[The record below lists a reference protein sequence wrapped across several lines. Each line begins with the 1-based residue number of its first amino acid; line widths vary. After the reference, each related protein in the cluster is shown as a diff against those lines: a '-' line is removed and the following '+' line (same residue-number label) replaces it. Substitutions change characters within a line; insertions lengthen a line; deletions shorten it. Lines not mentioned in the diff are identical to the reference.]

1 MPHWTHITANNT
13 NRETL
18 ERPTDYTVL
27 TLQKTLLTLRHV
39 VIYGSEDCVNDAWAL
54 ARDVEDLRRYNT
66 VLIARQNP
74 NSALGFWHKLKGGG
88 VDLGLPVREAAERL
102 YELLSSRDR
111 VRQVRTMSE
120 DPNSLVPV
128 GNRRDAA
135 YMSDEARFRYLQRKM
150 QIDRGMVRRSNLAKA
165 DSAFGGGYSAAG
177 GDGGGGSSSVVG
189 AAHGIEEMIRAAE
202 REQRRFTDA
211 APSDRD
217 RERAYVPKLED
228 FADVLP
234 PKEETE
240 EEAPDLLG
248 VAAVES
254 KAGQEP
260 FRQRDLFDD
269 VPTDNLAASATV
281 DLLGV
286 DNAPAAPVVDLLGGG
301 SGGNDDLLGMAGG
314 SGSTS
319 GGAGAGA
326 DLLSMGAPA
335 SHAGTAPHDP
345 FAPPVPHAE
354 PTAPAAAPSA
364 MLDTMGSASSEH
376 LGIAPV
382 EPQTSNVTEGSVE
395 DTSAES
401 ATSAK
406 RSIMGGSTS
415 KEAISAL
422 DELAAMSLQESGL
435 SDQPPPPP
443 LPSEMPP
450 PPPPQ
455 QGDGLPSEPA
465 DVPPPP
471 LPNEMA
477 PPPPPPMDDAPVLP
491 PPEDMPPAPPP
502 VLDLKDDNLAAEFG
516 AMGAMGGEVSTWKPP
531 TPPPEMPPPPPP
543 PEPVSMSMGGGG
555 PSMMMGGTAPQQS
568 MGMANGMGMMG
579 GGGGGGA
586 APAQPMDMNA
596 MMQAVQSGSMSQE
609 EQQRLMQQMMMMTN
623 MMMMQQQQNQQGGP
637 PM

>member
-1 MPHWTHITANNT
+1 M
-13 NRETL
+13 
-18 ERPTDYTVL
+18 
-27 TLQKTLLTLRHV
+27 
-39 VIYGSEDCVNDAWAL
+39 
-54 ARDVEDLRRYNT
+54 
-66 VLIARQNP
+66 
-74 NSALGFWHKLKGGG
+74 
-88 VDLGLPVREAAERL
+88 GLPVREAAERL
-102 YELLSSRDR
+102 YELLSSREK

-128 GNRRDAA
+128 GNRKDAA

-150 QIDRGMVRRSNLAKA
+150 QIDQGMVRRSNLAKA

-177 GDGGGGSSSVVG
+177 GDGRGGSVVG
-189 AAHGIEEMIRAAE
+189 AAHGIEEMIKAAE

-211 APSDRD
+211 APSGRE

-234 PKEETE
+234 PKEEQE

-248 VAAVES
+248 VAAAES
-254 KAGQEP
+254 KARQEP

-286 DNAPAAPVVDLLGGG
+286 DNAPAAPAVDLLGGG
-301 SGGNDDLLGMAGG
+301 GGNGDLLGMAGG
-314 SGSTS
+314 SGSMS
-319 GGAGAGA
+319 GGAGA
-326 DLLSMGAPA
+326 DLLSMGAPS
-335 SHAGTAPHDP
+335 SHAGTASHDP
-345 FAPPVPHAE
+345 FAPVPHAE
-354 PTAPAAAPSA
+354 PSV
-364 MLDTMGSASSEH
+364 LDTMGSASGEPL
-376 LGIAPV
+376 LGL
-382 EPQTSNVTEGSVE
+382 EPQTSSITDGSVE
-395 DTSAES
+395 DTMS

-415 KEAISAL
+415 KQAISAL
-422 DELAAMSLQESGL
+422 DELAALSLQDSGV

-455 QGDGLPSEPA
+455 SDGLPSEPA

-477 PPPPPPMDDAPVLP
+477 PPPPPPMDDAPELP

-502 VLDLKDDNLAAEFG
+502 VLDLKDENLAAEFG

-555 PSMMMGGTAPQQS
+555 PSMMMGGSAPQQAS

-579 GGGGGGA
+579 GGGSGGA
-586 APAQPMDMNA
+586 APSQPMDMNA

-609 EQQRLMQQMMMMTN
+609 EQQRLTQQMMMMTN